1 MMIEIE
7 EVILDREK
15 RERKIEELKK
25 IYDNVKERIEDP
37 YKKKQP
43 EYSELPKCDR
53 PYVLT

>member
-7 EVILDREK
+7 EVISDREK